1 MNRIP
6 SHVGIIPDG
15 NRRWALA
22 RGLRKEAGYEAC
34 LPPGLELLRL
44 CSSVGVKELTSYGF
58 TQDNTKRT
66 QVQRKAFQK
75 ACIDGVEILR
85 TVAGSGADAAG
96 LKVGDVIIQIGQ
108 ERVIDPEHLTAIVE
122 EHAVG
127 DKLAVRYR
135 RDGKYQDATITLAA
149 MPEEPVATKP
159 AKNPAS
165 APAPASK
172 PATCPCL

>member
-6 SHVGIIPDG
+6 RHVGIIPDG

-22 RGLRKEAGYEAC
+22 RGLRKEAGYEAG

-75 ACIDGVEILR
+75 ACIDGVEILKHE
-85 TVAGSGADAAG
+85 DANLLVLG
-96 LKVGDVIIQIGQ
+96 
-108 ERVIDPEHLTAIVE
+108 
-122 EHAVG
+122 
-127 DKLAVRYR
+127 RYR
-135 RDGKYQDATITLAA
+135 LSDVPKRAFPLHKKELYLAQ
-149 MPEEPVATKP
+149 EK
-159 AKNPAS
+159 
-165 APAPASK
+165 
-172 PATCPCL
+172 